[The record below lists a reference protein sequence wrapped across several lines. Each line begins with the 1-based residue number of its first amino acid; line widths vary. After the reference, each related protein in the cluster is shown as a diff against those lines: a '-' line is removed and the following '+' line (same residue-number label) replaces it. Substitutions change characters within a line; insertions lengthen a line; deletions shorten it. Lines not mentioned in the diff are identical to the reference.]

1 MIMML
6 LAVTLIGAMAGGK
19 AELKFENT
27 KYDLGNIKEDGGP
40 VTATYKLKNTGDAP
54 LVIIQVT
61 NGGCGCTQPD
71 YPKEPIAPGKS
82 AEIKIHF
89 NPRGRTGE
97 INRAVRVKSN
107 GGKKELSFSAVI
119 MPSNKGK

>member
-1 MIMML
+1 MAIAL
-6 LAVTLIGAMAGGK
+6 LSITIIAVMAAGK
-19 AELKFENT
+19 AEIKFENT

-40 VTATYKLKNTGDAP
+40 VTATYKLKNSGDSP

-71 YPKEPIAPGKS
+71 YPKEPIAPGKT

-97 INRAVRVKSN
+97 INRSVRVKSN
-107 GGKKELSFSAVI
+107 GGKKELMFSGVI
-119 MPSNKGK
+119 LPSNKGK